1 MGQTHVPSALMP
13 ITCGHV
19 RFVVI
24 NFSTGHMTS
33 ARQNN
38 KTIESWIENEQNGRL
53 DVGTRHARRCE
64 ALSERKPRKC
74 STAQCSLW
82 QAQNRPTTGQP
93 SGRVDWMIDS
103 TRASRTTNEHLP
115 HEQLPDKST
124 LSATNTHR
132 DRYMA
137 IYY

>member
-1 MGQTHVPSALMP
+1 MP

-74 STAQCSLW
+74 CTAQCSLW
-82 QAQNRPTTGQP
+82 PAQNRPTTGQP
-93 SGRVDWMIDS
+93 SGRVDWMMNAGRLKPAERRDKR
-103 TRASRTTNEHLP
+103 RAVAEFAVANGAMMLTATYADGIPGHPGRLP
-115 HEQLPDKST
+115 NLH
-124 LSATNTHR
+124 
-132 DRYMA
+132 
-137 IYY
+137 